1 MPTTRKIL
9 VLHGPPLSLEKVLG
23 RPLAALDEALE
34 QRARELGLSTE
45 SVHAN
50 GEAGLLEALLERS
63 ADLHGVIVNPGSL
76 APIAY
81 ALADAL
87 EALELRAV
95 EVQLGHETRSRGKS
109 ALRRVVDKQFHGHG
123 AEGYFK
129 ALASFSEATTA
140 SSEAKVTDAAEPESS
155 EAPNEETP
163 ARQANGKTIGRRK
176 PAAENPAPGKSI
188 GRAKPATTANTND
201 DGPKGKSIGR
211 SGNSTPSAGASIT
224 RALVRE
230 QLTARLGH
238 KLSGDELASWARS
251 QWAALQRGASSEPGH
266 HEKLEELLLLLS
278 TSAKS
283 TDHVILAYAAKLEP

>member
-1 MPTTRKIL
+1 
-9 VLHGPPLSLEKVLG
+9 LSLEKVLG

-211 SGNSTPSAGASIT
+211 SGNNWRYRFTLPYEYRQVGFAGASYFLRFSADGST
-224 RALVRE
+224 WFKVGQGAGPAGGA
-230 QLTARLGH
+230 ARTVV
-238 KLSGDELASWARS
+238 SR
-251 QWAALQRGASSEPGH
+251 
-266 HEKLEELLLLLS
+266 
-278 TSAKS
+278 
-283 TDHVILAYAAKLEP
+283 

>member
-1 MPTTRKIL
+1 
-9 VLHGPPLSLEKVLG
+9 LSLATVLG

-34 QRARELGLSTE
+34 QRATELGLSIE

-63 ADLHGVIVNPGSL
+63 SDLHGVIVNPGSL

-87 EALELRAV
+87 EALQLRAV

-129 ALASFSEATTA
+129 ALASFGEASA
-140 SSEAKVTDAAEPESS
+140 EAKATHAPETESTDTTEAHDEAAS
-155 EAPNEETP
+155 TV
-163 ARQANGKTIGRRK
+163 RQAPGKTIGRRK
-176 PAAENPAPGKSI
+176 PAAERAPPGKSI
-188 GRAKPATTANTND
+188 GRATGASGTAKEP
-201 DGPKGKSIGR
+201 DGSKGPSIGR
-211 SGNSTPSAGASIT
+211 DSTPSAGASIS

-230 QLTARLGH
+230 KLKARLGQ
-238 KLSGDELASWARS
+238 KLTGDELASWARA
-251 QWAALQRGASSEPGH
+251 QWAALQRGASAEPGQ
-266 HEKLEELLLLLS
+266 HETLEELLLVLS
-278 TSAKS
+278 TAAKA